1 MLYWEKRQKGGLS
14 LKKKAKQIR
23 QPLKWQNFLLLLISG
38 TVNAFGVT
46 MFLTPVG
53 LYDSGISGTAML
65 LDQLTP
71 TWLTLSVFLV
81 VLNVPLFLYGLK
93 KQGYAFTV
101 YSIFAVCVYAAV
113 AWLIQDVLPIDVAN
127 ASPFAGSDL
136 LLCAIFGGLISGVGS
151 GMTLRSG
158 GAIDGM
164 EVMAV
169 IFAKKLGVTVGN
181 FVMAYNVVLYIL
193 AGISCQSWI
202 LPLYSIITYYVG
214 QNAVDFIVEG
224 LERSKSVMII
234 TEKAEEV
241 SLALMEAF
249 ECGTTKIPAK
259 GGFTNVDKTVIY
271 FVVNRF
277 QIARMK
283 NIVHSID
290 PAAYLTISEVADVF
304 KSIAAKKPE
313 KKAEVP
319 PDIQPQERQEEL
331 PG

>member
-1 MLYWEKRQKGGLS
+1 MKEKLKS
-14 LKKKAKQIR
+14 LKENLRIR
-23 QPLKWQNFLLLLISG
+23 NFLILLLSG
-38 TVNAFGVT
+38 TVNAIGVT

-53 LYDSGISGTAML
+53 LYDSGISGTSIL
-65 LDQLTP
+65 LAELTP
-71 TWLTLSVFLV
+71 PWLTLSVFLV
-81 VLNVPLFLYGLK
+81 VLNIPLFLYGLK
-93 KQGYAFTV
+93 KQGAAFTI
-101 YSIFAVCVYAAV
+101 YSIFAVCVYSGAAWV
-113 AWLIQDVLPIDVAN
+113 ITQILPVDVSA
-127 ASPFAGSDL
+127 ASPLAGTDL
-136 LLCAIFGGLISGVGS
+136 LLCAIFGGLVSGAGS
-151 GMTLRSG
+151 GLTLRGG
-158 GAIDGM
+158 GAIDGI

-169 IFAKKLGVTVGN
+169 IFAKKLGLTVGN

-193 AGISCQSWI
+193 AGIACQSWI

-224 LERSKSVMII
+224 VDRSKSVMII

-249 ECGTTKIPAK
+249 ECGTTKLPAK

-283 NIVHSID
+283 NIVHTID

-304 KSIAAKKPE
+304 KSVAPKLPE
-313 KKAEVP
+313 KEEVE
-319 PDIQPQERQEEL
+319 Q
-331 PG
+331 

>member
-1 MLYWEKRQKGGLS
+1 MTKRT
-14 LKKKAKQIR
+14 KKIR
-23 QPLKWQNFLLLLISG
+23 QPLKLQNLLLLLVSG

-53 LYDSGISGTAML
+53 LYDSGISGTSML

-71 TWLTLSVFLV
+71 AWLTLSVFLV

-93 KQGYAFTV
+93 KQGLAFTV

-113 AWLIQDVLPIDVAN
+113 AWLIQDVLPISVAN

-151 GMTLRSG
+151 GLTLRAG

-224 LERSKSVMII
+224 LDRSKSVMII

-283 NIVHSID
+283 NIVHAID
-290 PAAYLTISEVADVF
+290 PSAYLTISEVADVF
-304 KSIAAKKPE
+304 KSISAKMPE
-313 KKAEVP
+313 REKVEEVIVSP
-319 PDIQPQERQEEL
+319 EPEE
-331 PG
+331 PATDSEV

>member
-1 MLYWEKRQKGGLS
+1 MTKRT
-14 LKKKAKQIR
+14 KKIR
-23 QPLKWQNFLLLLISG
+23 QPLKLQNLLLLLVSG

-53 LYDSGISGTAML
+53 LYDSGISGTSML

-71 TWLTLSVFLV
+71 AWLTLSVFLV

-93 KQGYAFTV
+93 KQGLAFTV

-113 AWLIQDVLPIDVAN
+113 AWLIQDVLPISVAN

-151 GMTLRSG
+151 GLTLRAG

-169 IFAKKLGVTVGN
+169 IFAKKLGITVGN

-224 LERSKSVMII
+224 LDRSKSVMII

-283 NIVHSID
+283 NIVHAID
-290 PAAYLTISEVADVF
+290 PSAYLTISEVADVF
-304 KSIAAKKPE
+304 KSVSTKLPE
-313 KKAEVP
+313 REKVEEVIVSP
-319 PDIQPQERQEEL
+319 EPEEL
-331 PG
+331 ATDSKV

>member
-1 MLYWEKRQKGGLS
+1 MKKSKKIHQPVKLKNLLMLLV
-14 LKKKAKQIR
+14 
-23 QPLKWQNFLLLLISG
+23 SG

-46 MFLTPVG
+46 MFLNPVG
-53 LYDSGISGTAML
+53 LYDSGISGTSML

-71 TWLTLSVFLV
+71 AWLTLSVFLV

-93 KQGYAFTV
+93 KQGSAFTV

-127 ASPFAGSDL
+127 ASPFAGGDL

-151 GMTLRSG
+151 GLTLRAG

-181 FVMAYNVVLYIL
+181 FVMVYNVALYVL

-224 LERSKSVMII
+224 LDRSKSVMII
-234 TEKAEEV
+234 TDKAEEV

-283 NIVHSID
+283 NIVHAID
-290 PAAYLTISEVADVF
+290 PSAYLTISEVADVF
-304 KSIAAKKPE
+304 KSVAPRLPE
-313 KKAEVP
+313 TEPEEVTPPPAEPEVP
-319 PDIQPQERQEEL
+319 AEESHI
-331 PG
+331 

>member
-1 MLYWEKRQKGGLS
+1 MTKRT
-14 LKKKAKQIR
+14 KKIR
-23 QPLKWQNFLLLLISG
+23 QPLKLQNLLLLLVSG

-53 LYDSGISGTAML
+53 LYDSGISGTSML

-71 TWLTLSVFLV
+71 AWLTLSVFLV

-93 KQGYAFTV
+93 KQGLAFTV

-113 AWLIQDVLPIDVAN
+113 AWLIQDVLPISVAN

-151 GMTLRSG
+151 GLTLRAG

-224 LERSKSVMII
+224 LDRSKSVMII

-271 FVVNRF
+271 FVANRF

-283 NIVHSID
+283 NIVHAID
-290 PAAYLTISEVADVF
+290 PSAYLTISEVADVF
-304 KSIAAKKPE
+304 KSVSTKLPE
-313 KKAEVP
+313 REKVEEVIVSP
-319 PDIQPQERQEEL
+319 EPEE
-331 PG
+331 PATDSKV

>member
-1 MLYWEKRQKGGLS
+1 MKKKVRKSTQS
-14 LKKKAKQIR
+14 LK
-23 QPLKWQNFLLLLISG
+23 LKNLLMLLVSG

-53 LYDSGISGTAML
+53 LYDSGISGTSML
-65 LDQLTP
+65 LGQLTP
-71 TWLTLSVFLV
+71 PWLTLSVFLV

-93 KQGYAFTV
+93 KQGFAFTV
-101 YSIFAVCVYAAV
+101 YSIFAVCVYAAT
-113 AWLIQDVLPIDVAN
+113 AWLIQDVLPIDISV
-127 ASPFAGSDL
+127 ASPFAGNDL

-151 GMTLRSG
+151 GLTLRAG

-169 IFAKKLGVTVGN
+169 IFAKKLGITVGN
-181 FVMAYNVVLYIL
+181 FVMAYNVVLYVL
-193 AGISCQSWI
+193 AGISCQSWV

-224 LERSKSVMII
+224 LDRSKSVMII

-283 NIVHSID
+283 NIVHTID
-290 PAAYLTISEVADVF
+290 PSAYLTISEVADVF
-304 KSIAAKKPE
+304 KSVAPRFPE
-313 KKAEVP
+313 REKTEEISIP
-319 PDIQPQERQEEL
+319 PEPEESA
-331 PG
+331 GNNNI

>member
-1 MLYWEKRQKGGLS
+1 MTKRT
-14 LKKKAKQIR
+14 KKIR
-23 QPLKWQNFLLLLISG
+23 QPLKLQNLLLLLVSG

-53 LYDSGISGTAML
+53 LYDSGISGTSML

-71 TWLTLSVFLV
+71 AWLTLSVFLV

-93 KQGYAFTV
+93 KQGLAFTV

-113 AWLIQDVLPIDVAN
+113 AWLIQDVLPISVAN

-151 GMTLRSG
+151 GLTLRAG

-224 LERSKSVMII
+224 LDRSKSVMII

-283 NIVHSID
+283 NIVHAID
-290 PAAYLTISEVADVF
+290 PSAYLTISEVADVF
-304 KSIAAKKPE
+304 KSVSTKLPE
-313 KKAEVP
+313 REKVEEVIVSP
-319 PDIQPQERQEEL
+319 EPEE
-331 PG
+331 PATDSKV

>member
-1 MLYWEKRQKGGLS
+1 MTKRT
-14 LKKKAKQIR
+14 KKIR
-23 QPLKWQNFLLLLISG
+23 QPLKLQNLLLLLVSG

-53 LYDSGISGTAML
+53 LYDSGISGTSML

-71 TWLTLSVFLV
+71 AWLTLSVFLV

-93 KQGYAFTV
+93 KQGLAFTV

-113 AWLIQDVLPIDVAN
+113 AWLIQDVLPISVAN

-151 GMTLRSG
+151 GLTLRAG

-169 IFAKKLGVTVGN
+169 IFAKKLGITVGN

-224 LERSKSVMII
+224 LDRSKSVMII

-283 NIVHSID
+283 NIVHAID
-290 PAAYLTISEVADVF
+290 PSAYLTISEVADVF
-304 KSIAAKKPE
+304 KSVSTKLPE
-313 KKAEVP
+313 REKVEEVIVSP
-319 PDIQPQERQEEL
+319 EPEE
-331 PG
+331 PATDSEV

>member
-1 MLYWEKRQKGGLS
+1 M
-14 LKKKAKQIR
+14 KKKAKQIR

>member
-1 MLYWEKRQKGGLS
+1 MKKNLNKLREK
-14 LKKKAKQIR
+14 LKIR
-23 QPLKWQNFLLLLISG
+23 NFLLLLLSG
-38 TVNAFGVT
+38 TVNAIGVT

-53 LYDSGISGTAML
+53 LYDSGISGTSML
-65 LDQLTP
+65 LDQVTP
-71 TWLTLSVFLV
+71 AWLTLSVFLV

-93 KQGYAFTV
+93 KQGLAFTV
-101 YSIFAVCVYAAV
+101 YSIFAVCVYSAV
-113 AWLIQDVLPIDVAN
+113 AWLITEVLPVDVSV
-127 ASPFAGSDL
+127 ASPLAGTDL
-136 LLCAIFGGLISGVGS
+136 LLCAIFGGLVSGAGS
-151 GMTLRSG
+151 GLTLRGG
-158 GAIDGM
+158 GAIDGI

-169 IFAKKLGVTVGN
+169 IFAKKLGLTVGN
-181 FVMAYNVVLYIL
+181 FVMAFNVVLYIL
-193 AGISCQSWI
+193 AGIACHSWI

-224 LERSKSVMII
+224 VDRSKSVMII

-249 ECGTTKIPAK
+249 ECGTTKLPAK

-283 NIVHSID
+283 NIVHTID

-304 KSIAAKKPE
+304 KSVAPNHADKH
-313 KKAEVP
+313 EVTK
-319 PDIQPQERQEEL
+319 
-331 PG
+331 

>member
-1 MLYWEKRQKGGLS
+1 MTKRT
-14 LKKKAKQIR
+14 KKIR
-23 QPLKWQNFLLLLISG
+23 QPLKLQNLLLLLVSG

-53 LYDSGISGTAML
+53 LYDSGISGTSML

-71 TWLTLSVFLV
+71 AWLTLSVFLV

-93 KQGYAFTV
+93 KQGLAFTV
-101 YSIFAVCVYAAV
+101 YSIFAVCVYATV
-113 AWLIQDVLPIDVAN
+113 AWLIQDVLPISVAN

-151 GMTLRSG
+151 GLTLRAG

-224 LERSKSVMII
+224 LDRSKSVMII

-259 GGFTNVDKTVIY
+259 GGFTNVDKMVIY

-283 NIVHSID
+283 NIVHAID
-290 PAAYLTISEVADVF
+290 PSAYLTISEVADVF
-304 KSIAAKKPE
+304 KSVSTKLPE
-313 KKAEVP
+313 REKVEEVIVSP
-319 PDIQPQERQEEL
+319 EPEEL
-331 PG
+331 ATDSEV